1 MISRYITIGIAFI
14 SISIAAQ
21 KVEKLKAVKWNS
33 VEMPEP
39 SDICYNAISNTFF
52 IVSDSGQL
60 SETDT
65 EGKIIR
71 KLKVKNRDFEAVY
84 CNDKYVYCVDESNRD
99 IYKYDIKT
107 LEQIDV
113 VNKPFKG
120 ARNKGY
126 ESFTYNAKRNIFIL
140 ITERDPIHLFELD
153 ENFKTLKEIEMSY
166 IARDI
171 SSATFHDGFLWLLS
185 DENMMIMKLNPDT
198 YEVLKKWS
206 IPVINPEGIAF
217 DKNGNVLI
225 TSDDLQRLYF
235 FNNPEK
241 L

>member
-21 KVEKLKAVKWNS
+21 KVEKLKSVKWNS

-39 SDICYNAISNTFF
+39 SDICYNTISNTFF

-71 KLKVKNRDFEAVY
+71 KLKVNNRDFEAVY

-126 ESFTYNAKRNIFIL
+126 ESFTYNAKRNIFL
-140 ITERDPIHLFELD
+140 HY
-153 ENFKTLKEIEMSY
+153 M
-166 IARDI
+166 
-171 SSATFHDGFLWLLS
+171 
-185 DENMMIMKLNPDT
+185 
-198 YEVLKKWS
+198 
-206 IPVINPEGIAF
+206 
-217 DKNGNVLI
+217 
-225 TSDDLQRLYF
+225 
-235 FNNPEK
+235 
-241 L
+241 